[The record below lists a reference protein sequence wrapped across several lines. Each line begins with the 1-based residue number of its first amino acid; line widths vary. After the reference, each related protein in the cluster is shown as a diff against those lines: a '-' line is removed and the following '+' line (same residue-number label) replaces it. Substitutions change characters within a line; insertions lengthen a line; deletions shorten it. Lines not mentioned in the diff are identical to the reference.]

1 MRPECSCEHKD
12 LKRDFFSIMIGEW
25 LQRLGLA
32 WTGFALAV
40 SILDA
45 KTGLDGEEEEVA
57 HTLRHS
63 TASRP
68 NIVVTDIDPRLDLV
82 KRGFALE
89 DVAKMNHG
97 TARTR
102 IRNVELILRA
112 AKELGYGV
120 QENGTLSAT
129 TSSSSSFQSTPI
141 NNTFYE
147 LSETLP
153 VEEVQKIL
161 EVTAPVAIRAILE
174 QELEEIRYIRETIEQ
189 STGGTTGDSP
199 ESTPPDDPTDPQD
212 DVPTE
217 PPPDFRPPDATLDI
231 FADAAQ
237 LVNHLLTDAVVGN
250 GTPNPNRVFNR
261 GRLMANSFNYSVVE
275 QIADVAGHGEIAES
289 ILTHLRDDRLQESSQ
304 FQASLA
310 DVFSN
315 DLNSDILG
323 ARRFEKVGDL
333 FGLTTDDLSIFTGE
347 DIIFL
352 PDSVVDVSKWMG
364 SAASATDK
372 ARVFAFGAADDVFI
386 NGDVHI
392 TNHGH
397 EPMDQALAIG
407 GGGHLVIEDADISYD
422 GSNLGLGAGQA
433 VIVMKSSISTQD
445 HLAIGSLGDMI
456 LEDVSLAAGK
466 GNRTFL
472 YAQNTLEAKGL
483 EFSDGLRQV
492 YMEATTVNLRN
503 VDFPAGAEV
512 RLVSELGGIDGK
524 YPNFGTAH
532 PGRVNFIERVSYGGK
547 ENLMHNR
554 SSFDQFG
561 QNISIEPFG
570 Q

>member
-1 MRPECSCEHKD
+1 MRPKCSCEYND
-12 LKRDFFSIMIGEW
+12 LKRDFFPIMIGKW

-89 DVAKMNHG
+89 EVAKMNHG

-112 AKELGYGV
+112 AEELGYGV

-147 LSETLP
+147 LSKTLP

-161 EVTAPVAIRAILE
+161 EVTAPVAIRATLE
-174 QELEEIRYIRETIEQ
+174 LELEEIRDIRETIEQ
-189 STGGTTGDSP
+189 STGGTTGDS
-199 ESTPPDDPTDPQD
+199 
-212 DVPTE
+212 
-217 PPPDFRPPDATLDI
+217 PDFRPPDATLDI

-237 LVNHLLTDAVVGN
+237 LVNHLLTDVVVGN
-250 GTPNPNRVFNR
+250 GTPNQNRVFNR
-261 GRLMANSFNYSVVE
+261 GRLMANSFNYTVVE
-275 QIADVAGHGEIAES
+275 QIAKVAGHEEIAQS
-289 ILTHLRDDRLQESSQ
+289 ILTHLKGERLTEGSQ
-304 FQASLA
+304 FQANLA
-310 DVFSN
+310 DVFTN
-315 DLNSDILG
+315 DLNSDLLMT
-323 ARRFEKVGDL
+323 RRFEDVGDL

-364 SAASATDK
+364 SDASQSDK
-372 ARVFAFGAADDVFI
+372 ARIFAFGAADDVFI

-407 GGGHLVIEDADISYD
+407 GGDHLVIEDADISYD

-433 VIVMKSSISTQD
+433 VIILKSSISTRD

-456 LEDVSLAAGK
+456 LEDVSLSAGK

-472 YAQNTLEAKGL
+472 YAHNTLDAKGL

-503 VDFPAGAEV
+503 VDFPAGSEV
-512 RLVSELGGIDGK
+512 RLVSQLGGIDGK
-524 YPNFGTAH
+524 YPNFGAAQ
-532 PGRVNFIERVSYGGK
+532 PGRVNFLDKVSYGG
-547 ENLMHNR
+547 EANLMTDR
-554 SSFDQFG
+554 TSFDRFG
-561 QNISIEPFG
+561 QNISIEPFN